1 MFDARADGKRLGRH
15 GHAQLVQHGEGVA
28 GAVADGEDDVL
39 RLHLHGCASAH
50 AGRAAHAAIF
60 DQQARQPRLKEHF
73 PAQAHDLLPD
83 GAHHGGQAVRAHVRA
98 RFPENLLRRAEAGQ
112 RFQHF
117 AAMGVLDAGIEF
129 AIGKGTRAALAELH
143 IALRVERSAAPE
155 GVHVARALV
164 HAFAALD
171 HQRGK
176 AHARKRQR
184 REQPRRAEADH
195 QRAMVKGAR
204 RGQGA
209 RLRRG
214 KALAAFRQRT
224 ERALCLHVEGE
235 HKAYVALVA
244 RVHRALAQMDGGYV
258 VRGAVKRPRG
268 VRGEGRFFVVQRE
281 FELRYAYHALS
292 LSFIARAASSAEAHA
307 HCRL

>member
-39 RLHLHGCASAH
+39 RLHLHGFASAD
-50 AGRAAHAAIF
+50 AGRAAHAAVF
-60 DQQARQPRLKEHF
+60 DQQAGQPRLKEHF

-98 RFPENLLRRAEAGQ
+98 RFPQNLLRRAEAGQ

-117 AAMGVLDAGIEF
+117 AAVDVLDAGIEL
-129 AIGKGTRAALAELH
+129 AIGKRPGAALAELH
-143 IALRVERSAAPE
+143 VALRIERSAVPE
-155 GVHVARALV
+155 GVDVARALV

-171 HQRGK
+171 DQRGK
-176 AHARKRQR
+176 AHACKRQR

-195 QRAMVKGAR
+195 QRAMGKDAR
-204 RGQGA
+204 RGQRA
-209 RLRRG
+209 RRG
-214 KALAAFRQRT
+214 RGKLFAAPGQRT

-235 HKAYVALVA
+235 DKAYVAPVA
-244 RVHRALAQMDGGYV
+244 RIHRAFAQMDGGYV
-258 VRGAVKRPRG
+258 VRGTAKRPRG
-268 VRGEGRFFVVQRE
+268 MRGEGRFFIAKRQ

>member
-1 MFDARADGKRLGRH
+1 MAKVSRALWPTARTTFS
-15 GHAQLVQHGEGVA
+15 VSTSMVA
-28 GAVADGEDDVL
+28 PPRTQVAPRTRPFSTSRPVS
-39 RLHLHGCASAH
+39 RVSKSTSPPRRTISCRMARTT
-50 AGRAAHAAIF
+50 AGRRSVPTWGRASQRISSGAPKRASVSSTS
-60 DQQARQPRLKEHF
+60 RQWASLMPELS
-73 PAQAHDLLPD
+73 LPS
-83 GAHHGGQAVRAHVRA
+83 
-98 RFPENLLRRAEAGQ
+98 E
-112 RFQHF
+112 
-117 AAMGVLDAGIEF
+117 
-129 AIGKGTRAALAELH
+129 KGTRAALAELH

-184 REQPRRAEADH
+184 REQARRAEADH

-214 KALAAFRQRT
+214 KAFAAPGQRT
-224 ERALCLHVEGE
+224 ERALCLHIEGE

-268 VRGEGRFFVVQRE
+268 VRGEGAFFRSPAGV
-281 FELRYAYHALS
+281 
-292 LSFIARAASSAEAHA
+292 
-307 HCRL
+307 